1 MRISILPKTSLGR
14 WSVGLGA
21 AFILVFVLSGV
32 LTALGGVGVGPA
44 PVGPIAGVA
53 FGVAFG
59 VSGIAALVTGLISII
74 KSKERSILVFLVVA
88 TGFFVFVFILGAI
101 LFEH

>member
-32 LTALGGVGVGPA
+32 LTALGGVSVGPA

-53 FGVAFG
+53 LG

-74 KSKERSILVFLVVA
+74 KSKERSILVFVAVVA
-88 TGFFVFVFILGAI
+88 GLFCLFFFLGEF
-101 LFEH
+101 LFPH